1 MSDTSGQNGLVDPDR
16 SEGGGP
22 AERQVPGPAPR
33 KRRGLRIALVLLA
46 SSVVFLGTVAVG
58 VYLLVNQLM
67 GGIHRIPLKVT
78 VSGRSGKAVTVLI
91 TGSEKGPIGAS
102 WPGSSGLIMLLHIDA
117 DGRTGGVV
125 SIPPQTVVPVPGHG
139 QAQINNALAYG
150 GASLLLQ
157 TVEQLTHVQINHY
170 AGIDFTDVA
179 SVINTLGGVD
189 VPLSETAMAFKYKAL
204 AGEYHLNGL
213 AAIYYAQQHSLTEEG
228 RVLRQQSLI
237 RAVAQRLANENLLN
251 NPVTAYRVIESLTKL
266 LTVDSNFTNSAVLKF
281 ATELRTLSRYSETF
295 VTAPTYT
302 AAGHIYL
309 NSSLA
314 GQLWTA
320 IRRDSIAAFAKKYPS
335 TVTPAAPH

>member
-1 MSDTSGQNGLVDPDR
+1 MSDTSGQNGPVDPGR
-16 SEGGGP
+16 PGGEGTT
-22 AERQVPGPAPR
+22 ESQVPGPVPR

-46 SSVVFLGTVAVG
+46 SSVVFLGTVTIG

-78 VSGRSGKAVTVLI
+78 VSGRSEKAVTVLI
-91 TGSEKGPIGAS
+91 TGSQIGPISAS

-139 QAQINNALAYG
+139 QAQINDTLAHG

-170 AGIDFTDVA
+170 AQIDFTHVA
-179 SVINTLGGVD
+179 SVINNLGGVD
-189 VPLSETAMAFKYKAL
+189 VPFPDTATAFKYKAL
-204 AGEYHLNGL
+204 AGEYHLTGL
-213 AAIYYAQQHSLTEEG
+213 AAIYYARQHSLTEEG

-237 RAVAQRLANENLLN
+237 RAVAQKLANENMLSS
-251 NPVTAYRVIESLTKL
+251 PVTAYRVIESLTKL

-281 ATELRTLSRYSETF
+281 ATEFRVLSRHSETF

-314 GQLWTA
+314 DQLWTA
-320 IRRDSIAAFAKKYPS
+320 IRGDSIAAFAKKYPS
-335 TVTPAAPH
+335 TVTPPAPH